1 MTYFDTNDKVLSLP
15 VLIVSFKHSLFLLKF
30 VTMHDFV
37 ESKIETSE
45 YNLMVKAMYW

>member
-1 MTYFDTNDKVLSLP
+1 
-15 VLIVSFKHSLFLLKF
+15 
-30 VTMHDFV
+30 MHDFV